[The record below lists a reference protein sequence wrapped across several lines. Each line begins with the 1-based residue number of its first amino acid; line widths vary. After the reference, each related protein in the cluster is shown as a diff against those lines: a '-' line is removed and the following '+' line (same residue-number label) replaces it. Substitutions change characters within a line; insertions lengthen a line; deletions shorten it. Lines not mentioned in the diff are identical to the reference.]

1 MKQIALLLFLYRK
14 LVVAF
19 GTDAITGQRTK
30 PVPLLVAFMEKNI
43 RKILCI
49 I

>member
-1 MKQIALLLFLYRK
+1 MKQIALLLFLYEK
-14 LVVAF
+14 VVVAF
-19 GTDAITGQRTK
+19 GNDAINERRTK